1 MSVVLWLGVFV
12 LLLAVLIVLDKR
24 FTVPFS
30 VRVFVSLV
38 TGALFG
44 LSLFFFAET
53 SISQEVR
60 RWTAL
65 VGNG

>member
-12 LLLAVLIVLDKR
+12 LLLTVLIVLDKR
-24 FTVPFS
+24 FTIPFS
-30 VRVFVSLV
+30 VRVFTSLIL
-38 TGALFG
+38 GAMFG
-44 LSLFFFAET
+44 LSLFFFAE
-53 SISQEVR
+53 SSVSQEVR